1 MSIIIPYEEKLS
13 KSEGVFID
21 PSGKFI
27 FSRGDHIEFATDYCL
42 GEEYDYLTMLK
53 DDDELNPAAFESYK
67 VEHNYQGKR
76 EDIDVYSSSQL
87 PKEQLELFKLYW
99 DEGVDVPGVRNA
111 SDFLVIVLHHDKV
124 ENILKKRIA
133 TTNPNPHVRFF
144 NYYLMDWNIKV
155 LDSVRFNYNTYEF
168 ELDETPRWVTSDEDK
183 EAEEVIKNIKSKT
196 LLKDRPLFFRH

>member
-1 MSIIIPYEEKLS
+1 MDIIIPYEEKII
-13 KSEGVFID
+13 KSGGVFID

-53 DDDELNPAAFESYK
+53 YDDELNPAAFEAYK
-67 VEHNYQGKR
+67 IEHNYQGRR

-99 DEGVDVPGVRNA
+99 VGGADVPSVRNV

-124 ENILKKRIA
+124 ESIIKKRI
-133 TTNPNPHVRFF
+133 TTANPNPHIRLF
-144 NYYLMDWNIKV
+144 NYYINDWDIKV
-155 LDSVRFNYNTYEF
+155 LDPARFNYNTNEF
-168 ELDETPRWVTSDEDK
+168 ELDKTVRWIASEEDK
-183 EAEEVIKNIKSKT
+183 EAEEEIKRIKSKV
-196 LLKDRPLFFRH
+196 LLKDRPFYYR